1 MTGSKKIFFKRRI
14 KVKQNRQFIQK
25 FKDQRGVTAVV
36 VGIVISTLMGFVALA
51 VDIGYVAATKNELQ
65 NIADSAALAGAGLLG
80 QIYLN
85 MNLTQQQAYVCDN
98 EDHLLTDPYAY
109 DNLSI
114 MAQAKD
120 VVGSGK
126 NKAGGQDIVIDDND
140 VIIGKWNNN
149 TQTFTPTTSEPDAVQ
164 VISRR
169 DGVTNGPITSFF
181 AKIFGINT
189 IDVRADAIA
198 ALTGP
203 AVMNEGEMNLPI
215 GLSEWQF
222 FDNCAPTDANDG
234 ICSEEI
240 TFSPTT
246 ESCAGW
252 HNFFDPINATDEE
265 EKLLGFV
272 EGNECE
278 GEDCAD
284 VPSGEPL
291 DGDDWLD
298 EKFDIAEHKQPPAT
312 ETPVTTAGGSMY
324 FFQGGTISS
333 LFNGGWLMWED
344 ADGDRTVPL
353 TDASGNQIVDGNAAK
368 PAPFPALFDYF
379 RFRDGDGDN
388 SVWTATAP
396 VYEDNCPCDNPN
408 TELTILGFASVT
420 VRMPNPPPDSTV
432 TATVYCDF
440 QVIEGRGGGGTYG
453 SLKGSI
459 PNLVE

>member
-1 MTGSKKIFFKRRI
+1 MKI
-14 KVKQNRQFIQK
+14 K

-36 VGIVISTLMGFVALA
+36 VAIVISMLMGFVALA

-65 NIADSAALAGAGLLG
+65 NVADSSALAGAGLLG

-85 MNLTQQQAYVCDN
+85 MDLTQQQTYVCDN
-98 EDHLLTDPYAY
+98 EDHLTDSYAY

-114 MAQAKD
+114 IAQAKD

-140 VIIGKWNNN
+140 VIIGQWNGN
-149 TQTFTPTTSEPDAVQ
+149 TQTFTPTTSSPDAVQ
-164 VISRR
+164 VTSRR
-169 DGVTNGPITSFF
+169 DGVANGPITSFF

-189 IDVRADAIA
+189 VDVRADAIA
-198 ALTGP
+198 SLTGP

-215 GLSEWQF
+215 GLSKWQF
-222 FDNCAPTDANDG
+222 FDNCDPEDPNQG
-234 ICSEEI
+234 ICSQEI

-252 HNFFDPINATDEE
+252 HNFFDPINANAEE
-265 EKLLGFV
+265 EKLLGFI

-284 VPSGEPL
+284 VPDYEPL

-298 EKFDIAEHKQPPAT
+298 EKFDIADLKQPPAT
-312 ETPVTTAGGSMY
+312 STPVTTAGGSMY

-333 LFNGGWLMWED
+333 LFNGAVLLWDDDDTL
-344 ADGDRTVPL
+344 GDKGIRTVPRL
-353 TDASGNQIVDGNAAK
+353 QDPNSPYNSVSNPQLVDGQAK
-368 PAPFPALFDYF
+368 TPASFPALFDYF

-388 SVWTATAP
+388 SVWTAVAP
-396 VYEDNCPCDNPN
+396 VYEDGCPCDNPN

-453 SLKGSI
+453 TLKGSI